1 MREFSRTDRVAQ
13 QIQKEIAVILQ
24 REIKDP
30 RLGMV
35 TVSAVE
41 VSRDLSYAKIFITV
55 FNTQDDNAAKQS
67 ANVLNEATGYI
78 RSLLGKRIRARI
90 MPELKFLVDNSLM
103 EGMRISNLVDSIIRE
118 DNAKHVAYET
128 DVEDST
134 DHEDDVTNSE
144 DETKHVDIDT
154 DSEEGTNTD
163 GKAQ

>member
-41 VSRDLSYAKIFITV
+41 VSRDLSYAKVFITV
-55 FNTQDDNAAKQS
+55 FNTEDENAAKQS
-67 ANVLNEATGYI
+67 AKVLNEVTGYI

-90 MPELKFLVDNSLM
+90 MPELKFVVDNSLM
-103 EGMRISNLVDSIIRE
+103 EGMRISNLVDSVIRE
-118 DNAKHVAYET
+118 DNAKHI
-128 DVEDST
+128 
-134 DHEDDVTNSE
+134 DDEN
-144 DETKHVDIDT
+144 
-154 DSEEGTNTD
+154 DSEEGTKD
-163 GKAQ
+163 

>member
-41 VSRDLSYAKIFITV
+41 VSRDLSYAKVFITV
-55 FNTQDDNAAKQS
+55 LGGDDDKTKENLS
-67 ANVLNEATGYI
+67 ILNEATGYI

-90 MPELKFLVDNSLM
+90 MPELRFVLDNSLM
-103 EGMRISNLVDSIIRE
+103 EGMRISNLVDEVIRK
-118 DNAKHVAYET
+118 DNEKRGDEEQPDT
-128 DVEDST
+128 KS
-134 DHEDDVTNSE
+134 DDGE
-144 DETKHVDIDT
+144 
-154 DSEEGTNTD
+154 
-163 GKAQ
+163 A

>member
-41 VSRDLSYAKIFITV
+41 VSRDLSYAKVFITV
-55 FNTQDDNAAKQS
+55 LNTSDEDKTKQS
-67 ANVLNEATGYI
+67 AAILNEATGYI

-90 MPELKFLVDNSLM
+90 MPELKFVIDNSLM
-103 EGMRISNLVDSIIRE
+103 EGMRISNLVDSVIRE
-118 DNAKHVAYET
+118 DNAKRGPEFG
-128 DVEDST
+128 DKDQ
-134 DHEDDVTNSE
+134 
-144 DETKHVDIDT
+144 
-154 DSEEGTNTD
+154 EEE
-163 GKAQ
+163 

>member
-55 FNTQDDNAAKQS
+55 FNTKDEDAAKQS
-67 ANVLNEATGYI
+67 AKVLNEATGYI

-90 MPELKFLVDNSLM
+90 MPELKFVVDNSLM
-103 EGMRISNLVDSIIRE
+103 EGMRISNLVDTIIRE
-118 DNAKHVAYET
+118 DNAKHVN
-128 DVEDST
+128 
-134 DHEDDVTNSE
+134 EDDSS
-144 DETKHVDIDT
+144 VDDVSSSDDNIKQADDK
-154 DSEEGTNTD
+154 DS
-163 GKAQ
+163 

>member
-41 VSRDLSYAKIFITV
+41 VSRDLSYAKVFITV
-55 FNTQDDNAAKQS
+55 LNTNDEDKTKQS
-67 ANVLNEATGYI
+67 VAILNEATGYI

-90 MPELKFLVDNSLM
+90 MPELKFVIDNSLM
-103 EGMRISNLVDSIIRE
+103 EGMRISNLVDSVIRE
-118 DNAKHVAYET
+118 DNAKRGPESG
-128 DVEDST
+128 DKDQ
-134 DHEDDVTNSE
+134 
-144 DETKHVDIDT
+144 
-154 DSEEGTNTD
+154 EEE
-163 GKAQ
+163 

>member
-1 MREFSRTDRVAQ
+1 MREFSRTDRVGQ

-55 FNTQDDNAAKQS
+55 FNTKDEDAAKQS
-67 ANVLNEATGYI
+67 AKVLNEATGYI

-90 MPELKFLVDNSLM
+90 MPELKFVVDNSLM
-103 EGMRISNLVDSIIRE
+103 EGMRISNLVDTIIRE
-118 DNAKHVAYET
+118 DNAKHVN
-128 DVEDST
+128 
-134 DHEDDVTNSE
+134 EDDSSVDDASNS
-144 DETKHVDIDT
+144 DDNVKQADDK
-154 DSEEGTNTD
+154 DS
-163 GKAQ
+163 

>member
-41 VSRDLSYAKIFITV
+41 VSRDLSYAKVFITV
-55 FNTQDDNAAKQS
+55 LNTSDEDKTKQS
-67 ANVLNEATGYI
+67 AAILNEATGYI

-90 MPELKFLVDNSLM
+90 MPELKFVIDNSLM
-103 EGMRISNLVDSIIRE
+103 EGMRISNLVDSVIKE
-118 DNAKHVAYET
+118 DNAKRGPEFEGK
-128 DVEDST
+128 DQEED
-134 DHEDDVTNSE
+134 
-144 DETKHVDIDT
+144 
-154 DSEEGTNTD
+154 
-163 GKAQ
+163 

>member
-55 FNTQDDNAAKQS
+55 FNTQDEDAAKQS
-67 ANVLNEATGYI
+67 AKVLNEATGYI

-90 MPELKFLVDNSLM
+90 MPELKFVVDNSLM

-118 DNAKHVAYET
+118 DNAKHV
-128 DVEDST
+128 DEDLESV
-134 DHEDDVTNSE
+134 DADISNSE
-144 DETKHVDIDT
+144 QSTKHVEDT
-154 DSEEGTNTD
+154 DSEEGTDTD

>member
-41 VSRDLSYAKIFITV
+41 VSRDLSYAKVFITV
-55 FNTQDDNAAKQS
+55 LNTSDEDNTKQS
-67 ANVLNEATGYI
+67 AAILNEVTGYI

-90 MPELKFLVDNSLM
+90 MPELKFVIDNSLM
-103 EGMRISNLVDSIIRE
+103 EGMRISNLVDSVIRE
-118 DNAKHVAYET
+118 DNAKRGPESG
-128 DVEDST
+128 DKDQ
-134 DHEDDVTNSE
+134 
-144 DETKHVDIDT
+144 
-154 DSEEGTNTD
+154 EEE
-163 GKAQ
+163 

>member
-41 VSRDLSYAKIFITV
+41 VSRDLSYAKIFVT
-55 FNTQDDNAAKQS
+55 
-67 ANVLNEATGYI
+67 VLNSKSDEDTKQNLAILNDATGYI

-90 MPELKFLVDNSLM
+90 MPELRFVLDNSLM
-103 EGMRISNLVDSIIRE
+103 EGMRISNLVDEVIR
-118 DNAKHVAYET
+118 T
-128 DVEDST
+128 DKEKRG
-134 DHEDDVTNSE
+134 E
-144 DETKHVDIDT
+144 DT
-154 DSEEGTNTD
+154 DSVEGGEE
-163 GKAQ
+163 

>member
-118 DNAKHVAYET
+118 DNAKHVADET

-144 DETKHVDIDT
+144 DETNHVDT

>member
-41 VSRDLSYAKIFITV
+41 VSRDLSYAKVFITV
-55 FNTQDDNAAKQS
+55 LGGDDDKTKENLS
-67 ANVLNEATGYI
+67 ILNEATGYI

-90 MPELKFLVDNSLM
+90 MPELRFVLDNSLM
-103 EGMRISNLVDSIIRE
+103 EGMRISNLVDEVIRN
-118 DNAKHVAYET
+118 DNEKRGDEAQPDTK
-128 DVEDST
+128 S
-134 DHEDDVTNSE
+134 DDGE
-144 DETKHVDIDT
+144 
-154 DSEEGTNTD
+154 
-163 GKAQ
+163 A

>member
-41 VSRDLSYAKIFITV
+41 VSRDLSYAKVFITV
-55 FNTQDDNAAKQS
+55 LNTSDEDKTKQS
-67 ANVLNEATGYI
+67 AAILNEATGYI

-90 MPELKFLVDNSLM
+90 MPELKFVIDNSLM
-103 EGMRISNLVDSIIRE
+103 EGMRISNLVDSVIRE
-118 DNAKHVAYET
+118 DNAKRGP
-128 DVEDST
+128 DSG
-134 DHEDDVTNSE
+134 DKDQ
-144 DETKHVDIDT
+144 
-154 DSEEGTNTD
+154 EEE
-163 GKAQ
+163 

>member
-55 FNTQDDNAAKQS
+55 FNTQDEDAAKQS
-67 ANVLNEATGYI
+67 AKVLNEATGYI

-118 DNAKHVAYET
+118 DNAKHVDE
-128 DVEDST
+128 DVESVDADISDS
-134 DHEDDVTNSE
+134 EQS
-144 DETKHVDIDT
+144 TKHVEDT
-154 DSEEGTNTD
+154 DSEEGTDTD

>member
-41 VSRDLSYAKIFITV
+41 VSRDLSYAKIFVTV
-55 FNTQDDNAAKQS
+55 LSSKSDEDTKQ
-67 ANVLNEATGYI
+67 NLTILNDATGYI

-90 MPELKFLVDNSLM
+90 MPELRFVLDNSLM
-103 EGMRISNLVDSIIRE
+103 EGMRISNLVDEVIRTDKEKRGE
-118 DNAKHVAYET
+118 DN
-128 DVEDST
+128 DSA
-134 DHEDDVTNSE
+134 EGG
-144 DETKHVDIDT
+144 
-154 DSEEGTNTD
+154 EE
-163 GKAQ
+163 

>member
-41 VSRDLSYAKIFITV
+41 VSRDSSYAKVFITV
-55 FNTQDDNAAKQS
+55 LNTSDEDKTKQS
-67 ANVLNEATGYI
+67 AAILNEATGYI

-90 MPELKFLVDNSLM
+90 MPELKFVIDNSLM
-103 EGMRISNLVDSIIRE
+103 EGMRISNLVDSVIRE
-118 DNAKHVAYET
+118 DNAKRGPESG
-128 DVEDST
+128 DKDQ
-134 DHEDDVTNSE
+134 
-144 DETKHVDIDT
+144 
-154 DSEEGTNTD
+154 EEE
-163 GKAQ
+163 